1 MQLNHVRLNLPTQV
15 TRTAVTTGNSLRID
29 AQLDSEVFQQIYKDK
44 IANPGLSGKTASL
57 WLNLPKFNWKKCDK
71 STKVWLTASTSW
83 GSS

>member
-44 IANPGLSGKTASL
+44 IANPGLSEEKAIALSIQPKQSL
-57 WLNLPKFNWKKCDK
+57 PAVHDLLLRHLR
-71 STKVWLTASTSW
+71 V
-83 GSS
+83 